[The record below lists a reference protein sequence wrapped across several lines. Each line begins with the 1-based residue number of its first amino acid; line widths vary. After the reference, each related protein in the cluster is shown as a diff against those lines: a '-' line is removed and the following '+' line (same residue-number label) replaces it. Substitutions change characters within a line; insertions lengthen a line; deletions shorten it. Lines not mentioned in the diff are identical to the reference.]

1 MSTATHTRTS
11 HSEIPRTTATAG
23 PAGRAIARRAAGSLF
38 VLWAAVTL
46 TFFVLRLTPGDP
58 VTAILG
64 GAGSSPS
71 PETVAA
77 VRAQYGLDQPV
88 LVQYLNYLTGLTTG
102 NFGTSYVFKVPV
114 LDILGPQILPT
125 FQLAG
130 LALAFS
136 WVIALAFT
144 LLTVGRGRVL
154 DGIGRGAEVFFAA
167 LPPFW
172 AGIMLAVV
180 FAVTL
185 GWFPVAGDD
194 GFRSL
199 VLPALALAIPL
210 AGFIAQVT
218 RSSFEEALAQPFI
231 LSARARG
238 LSDLAVR
245 LVHALRHAVLPG
257 LTLSAWAV
265 GSLISSA
272 VVAEIIFARPGLGRS
287 LVDAIIDRDLP
298 VTLAVVFITAAVY
311 ILVNLVVDVLYR
323 VIDPRTNPKG
333 AAA

>member
-1 MSTATHTRTS
+1 MSAAATTS
-11 HSEIPRTTATAG
+11 HTGLPRTTATVG
-23 PAGRAIARRAAGSLF
+23 SAGRVILKRAAGSVF

-77 VRAQYGLDQPV
+77 VKAQYGLDQPV
-88 LVQYLNYLTGLTTG
+88 FVQYLDYLTGLATG
-102 NFGTSYVFKVPV
+102 NFGTSYIFKVPV

-130 LALAFS
+130 LALVFA
-136 WVIALAFT
+136 WAIALAFT
-144 LLTVGRGRVL
+144 LLTVGRGRVR
-154 DGIGRGAEVFFAA
+154 DGIGRGIEVFFAA

-172 AGIMLAVV
+172 VGIMLALV
-180 FAVTL
+180 FAVIL

-194 GFRSL
+194 GFKSL

-210 AGFIAQVT
+210 GGFIAQVT
-218 RSSFEEALAQPFI
+218 RSSFEEALAQPFV

-245 LVHALRHAVLPG
+245 LGHALRHAILPG

-287 LVDAIIDRDLP
+287 LVDAIINRDLP
-298 VTLAVVFITAAVY
+298 ITLAVVVIIAAVY
-311 ILVNLVVDVLYR
+311 IVVNLLVDVLYR
-323 VIDPRTNPKG
+323 VIDPRITEKG
-333 AAA
+333 ATA

>member
-1 MSTATHTRTS
+1 MSTRSLDSLSAAA
-11 HSEIPRTTATAG
+11 RTTATAG
-23 PAGRAIARRAAGSLF
+23 PAGKVVAKRAAGSLF

-71 PETVAA
+71 AATVAA
-77 VRAQYGLDQPV
+77 VRAEYGLDQPV
-88 LVQYLNYLTGLTTG
+88 LVQYLSYLGHLVRG
-102 NFGTSYVFKVPV
+102 DFGVSYIFKVPV
-114 LDILGPQILPT
+114 LEIIGPQILPT
-125 FQLAG
+125 LQLAG
-130 LALAFS
+130 LALVFA

-154 DGIGRGAEVFFAA
+154 DGAGRAVEVLFAS
-167 LPPFW
+167 LPQFW
-172 AGIMLAVV
+172 VGIMLAVV

-185 GWFPVAGDD
+185 GWFPVAGND

-199 VLPALALAIPL
+199 VLPALSLAIPL

-218 RSSFEEALAQPFI
+218 RSSFEDALAQPFV

-238 LSDLAVR
+238 LSDTAVR
-245 LVHALRHAVLPG
+245 LTHALRHAILPG

-265 GSLISSA
+265 GSLVSSA

-287 LVDAIIDRDLP
+287 LVDAIVNRDLP
-298 VTLAVVFITAAVY
+298 ITLAVVVIIAAVY
-311 ILVNLVVDVLYR
+311 ILVNLVVDILYR
-323 VIDPRTNPKG
+323 VVDPRTNPKG
-333 AAA
+333 SAA

>member
-1 MSTATHTRTS
+1 MSAAATTS
-11 HSEIPRTTATAG
+11 HTGLPRTTATAG
-23 PAGRAIARRAAGSLF
+23 SAGRVILKRAAGSVF

-58 VTAILG
+58 ITAILG

-77 VRAQYGLDQPV
+77 VKAQYGLDQPV
-88 LVQYLNYLTGLTTG
+88 FVQYLDYLAGLATG
-102 NFGTSYVFKVPV
+102 NFGTSYIFKVPV

-130 LALAFS
+130 LAMVFS
-136 WVIALAFT
+136 WAIALAFT

-154 DGIGRGAEVFFAA
+154 DGIGRGTEVLFAA

-172 AGIMLAVV
+172 VGIMLAVV
-180 FAVTL
+180 FAVIL

-194 GFRSL
+194 GFKSL

-218 RSSFEEALAQPFI
+218 RSSFEEALAQPFV

-238 LSDLAVR
+238 LSELAVR
-245 LVHALRHAVLPG
+245 LGHALRHAILPG

-265 GSLISSA
+265 GSLVSSA

-287 LVDAIIDRDLP
+287 LVDAIINRDLP
-298 VTLAVVFITAAVY
+298 ITLAVVVIIAAVY
-311 ILVNLVVDVLYR
+311 IIVNLLVDVLYR
-323 VIDPRTNPKG
+323 VIDPRISEKG
-333 AAA
+333 ATA

>member
-1 MSTATHTRTS
+1 
-11 HSEIPRTTATAG
+11 
-23 PAGRAIARRAAGSLF
+23 
-38 VLWAAVTL
+38 
-46 TFFVLRLTPGDP
+46 
-58 VTAILG
+58 TAILG

-136 WVIALAFT
+136 WVIALAFS

-154 DGIGRGAEVFFAA
+154 VGIGRGAEVFFAA

-194 GFRSL
+194 GFRPL

-210 AGFIAQVT
+210 AGFIAQAT

-231 LSARARG
+231 LS
-238 LSDLAVR
+238 
-245 LVHALRHAVLPG
+245 
-257 LTLSAWAV
+257 
-265 GSLISSA
+265 
-272 VVAEIIFARPGLGRS
+272 
-287 LVDAIIDRDLP
+287 
-298 VTLAVVFITAAVY
+298 
-311 ILVNLVVDVLYR
+311 
-323 VIDPRTNPKG
+323 
-333 AAA
+333 

>member
-1 MSTATHTRTS
+1 MSTQSLDPLNTA
-11 HSEIPRTTATAG
+11 PRTTVSGGST
-23 PAGRAIARRAAGSLF
+23 GRIVGKRAAGSVF

-46 TFFVLRLTPGDP
+46 TFFVLHLTPGDP

-77 VRAQYGLDQPV
+77 VRAQYGLDRPV
-88 LVQYLNYLTGLTTG
+88 LLQYLSYLGNLITGD
-102 NFGTSYVFKVPV
+102 FGVSYIFKVPV
-114 LDILGPQILPT
+114 IEIIGPQVLPT
-125 FQLAG
+125 LQLAG
-130 LALAFS
+130 LALAFA
-136 WVIALAFT
+136 WAIALAFT

-154 DGIGRGAEVFFAA
+154 DGVGRTLEVFFAS

-172 AGIMLAVV
+172 VGIMLAVL
-180 FAVTL
+180 FAVIL

-199 VLPALALAIPL
+199 VLPALSLAIPL
-210 AGFIAQVT
+210 SGFIAQVT

-238 LSDLAVR
+238 LSDAAVR
-245 LVHALRHAVLPG
+245 LTHALRHAILPG

-265 GSLISSA
+265 GSLVSSA
-272 VVAEIIFARPGLGRS
+272 VVAEIIFARAGLGRS
-287 LVDAIIDRDLP
+287 LVDAIINRDMP
-298 VTLAVVFITAAVY
+298 VTLAVVFIIAAVY
-311 ILVNLVVDVLYR
+311 ILVNLAVDLLYR
-323 VIDPRTNPKG
+323 AVDPRTNPTG
-333 AAA
+333 SAA

>member
-1 MSTATHTRTS
+1 MSAAATTS
-11 HSEIPRTTATAG
+11 HTGLPRTTATAG
-23 PAGRAIARRAAGSLF
+23 SAGRVILKRAAGSVF

-77 VRAQYGLDQPV
+77 VKAQYGLDQPV
-88 LVQYLNYLTGLTTG
+88 FVQYLDYLACLATG
-102 NFGTSYVFKVPV
+102 NFGTSYIFKVPV

-130 LALAFS
+130 LALVFA
-136 WVIALAFT
+136 WAIALAFT
-144 LLTVGRGRVL
+144 LLTVGRGRVR
-154 DGIGRGAEVFFAA
+154 DGIGRGIEVFFAA

-172 AGIMLAVV
+172 VGIMLAVV
-180 FAVTL
+180 FAVIL

-194 GFRSL
+194 GFKSL

-210 AGFIAQVT
+210 GGFIAQVT
-218 RSSFEEALAQPFI
+218 RSSFEEALAQPFV

-245 LVHALRHAVLPG
+245 LGHALRHAILPG

-287 LVDAIIDRDLP
+287 LVDAIINRDLP
-298 VTLAVVFITAAVY
+298 ITLAVVVIIAAVY
-311 ILVNLVVDVLYR
+311 IVVNLLVDVLYR
-323 VIDPRTNPKG
+323 VVDPRITEKG
-333 AAA
+333 ATA

>member
-1 MSTATHTRTS
+1 MSAAATTS
-11 HSEIPRTTATAG
+11 HTGLPRTTATAG
-23 PAGRAIARRAAGSLF
+23 SAGRVILKRAAGSVF

-58 VTAILG
+58 ITAILG

-77 VRAQYGLDQPV
+77 VKAQYGLDQPV
-88 LVQYLNYLTGLTTG
+88 FVQYLDYLAGLATG
-102 NFGTSYVFKVPV
+102 NFGTSYIFKVPV

-130 LALAFS
+130 LALVFS
-136 WVIALAFT
+136 WAIALAFT

-154 DGIGRGAEVFFAA
+154 DGIGRGTEVLFAA

-172 AGIMLAVV
+172 VGIMLAVV
-180 FAVTL
+180 FAVIL

-194 GFRSL
+194 GFKSR

-218 RSSFEEALAQPFI
+218 RSSFEEALAQPFV

-245 LVHALRHAVLPG
+245 LGHALRHAILPG

-265 GSLISSA
+265 GSLVSSA

-287 LVDAIIDRDLP
+287 LVDAIINRDLP
-298 VTLAVVFITAAVY
+298 ITLAVVVIIAAVY
-311 ILVNLVVDVLYR
+311 IVVNLLVDVLYR
-323 VIDPRTNPKG
+323 VVDPRISEKG
-333 AAA
+333 ATA

>member
-1 MSTATHTRTS
+1 MSTSLDSLSAA
-11 HSEIPRTTATAG
+11 PRTTATVG
-23 PAGRAIARRAAGSLF
+23 SAGSVILRRIAGSVF

-77 VRAQYGLDQPV
+77 VRAEYGLDQPV
-88 LVQYLNYLTGLTTG
+88 LVQYFSYLGNLVTGD
-102 NFGTSYVFKVPV
+102 FGVSYIFKVPV
-114 LDILGPQILPT
+114 VEIIGPQILPT
-125 FQLAG
+125 LQLAG
-130 LALAFS
+130 LALVFA

-154 DGIGRGAEVFFAA
+154 DGVGRAVEVFFAS
-167 LPPFW
+167 LPQFW
-172 AGIMLAVV
+172 VGIMLAVV
-180 FAVTL
+180 FAVIL
-185 GWFPVAGDD
+185 GWFPVAGND
-194 GFRSL
+194 GFKSL
-199 VLPALALAIPL
+199 VLPALSLAIPL

-218 RSSFEEALAQPFI
+218 RSSFDDALAQPFV

-238 LSDLAVR
+238 LSDTAVR
-245 LVHALRHAVLPG
+245 ITHALRHAILPG

-265 GSLISSA
+265 GSLVSSA

-287 LVDAIIDRDLP
+287 LVDAIVNRDLP
-298 VTLAVVFITAAVY
+298 ITLAVVFITAAVY
-311 ILVNLVVDVLYR
+311 ILVNLAVDLLYR
-323 VIDPRTNPKG
+323 VVDPRTNPKG
-333 AAA
+333 SAA

>member
-1 MSTATHTRTS
+1 MSTQSLDSLSAA
-11 HSEIPRTTATAG
+11 PRTTATAG
-23 PAGRAIARRAAGSLF
+23 TAGKVIVRRAAGSLF

-77 VRAQYGLDQPV
+77 VRAEYGLDQPV
-88 LVQYLNYLTGLTTG
+88 LVQYLAYLGDLLTGD
-102 NFGTSYVFKVPV
+102 FGVSYIFKVPV
-114 LDILGPQILPT
+114 LEIIGPQILPT
-125 FQLAG
+125 LQLAG
-130 LALAFS
+130 LALVFA

-144 LLTVGRGRVL
+144 LLTVGRGRTL
-154 DGIGRGAEVFFAA
+154 DGAGRAVEVFFAS
-167 LPPFW
+167 LPQFW
-172 AGIMLAVV
+172 VGIMLAVV

-185 GWFPVAGDD
+185 GWFPVAGND

-199 VLPALALAIPL
+199 VLPALSLAIPL

-218 RSSFEEALAQPFI
+218 RSSFQDALAQPFI

-238 LSDLAVR
+238 LSDTSVR
-245 LVHALRHAVLPG
+245 ITHALRHAILPG

-265 GSLISSA
+265 GSLVSSA

-287 LVDAIIDRDLP
+287 LVDAIINRDLP
-298 VTLAVVFITAAVY
+298 ITLAVVFIIAAVY

-323 VIDPRTNPKG
+323 VVDPRTNPKG
-333 AAA
+333 TAA

>member
-1 MSTATHTRTS
+1 MSSTS
-11 HSEIPRTTATAG
+11 LDSLSAAPRTTATAG
-23 PAGRAIARRAAGSLF
+23 SAGKVVAKRAAGSLF

-77 VRAQYGLDQPV
+77 VRTQYGLDQPI
-88 LVQYLNYLTGLTTG
+88 LVQYFSYLANLVTG
-102 NFGTSYVFKVPV
+102 NFGVSYIFKVPV
-114 LDILGPQILPT
+114 LEIIGPQILPT
-125 FQLAG
+125 LQLAG
-130 LALAFS
+130 LALAFA

-154 DGIGRGAEVFFAA
+154 DGAGRAVEVFFAS
-167 LPPFW
+167 LPQFW
-172 AGIMLAVV
+172 VGIMLAVV

-185 GWFPVAGDD
+185 GWFPVAGND

-199 VLPALALAIPL
+199 VLPALSLAVPL

-218 RSSFEEALAQPFI
+218 RSSFEDALAQPFV
-231 LSARARG
+231 LTARARG
-238 LSDLAVR
+238 LSDTAVR
-245 LVHALRHAVLPG
+245 MTHALRHAILPG

-265 GSLISSA
+265 GSLVSSA

-287 LVDAIIDRDLP
+287 LVDAIVNRDLP
-298 VTLAVVFITAAVY
+298 VTLAVVFVIAAVY

-323 VIDPRTNPKG
+323 VVDPRANPKG
-333 AAA
+333 TAA

>member
-1 MSTATHTRTS
+1 MSTATQARTS
-11 HSEIPRTTATAG
+11 HTEIPRTTATAG
-23 PAGRAIARRAAGSLF
+23 STGQVIFKRAAGSLF

-46 TFFVLRLTPGDP
+46 TFFVLRLVPGDP
-58 VTAILG
+58 VTTILG
-64 GAGSSPS
+64 GHSAAPS
-71 PETVAA
+71 AETVAA
-77 VRAQYGLDQPV
+77 VKAQYGLDQPV
-88 LVQYLNYLTGLTTG
+88 LIQYVNYLAGLATG

-130 LALAFS
+130 LALVFA
-136 WVIALAFT
+136 WAIALAFT
-144 LLTVGRGRVL
+144 LLSVGRGRVL
-154 DGIGRGAEVFFAA
+154 DGVGRGIEVFFAA

-172 AGIMLAVV
+172 VGIMLAVV
-180 FAVTL
+180 FAVIL

-194 GFRSL
+194 GFKSL
-199 VLPALALAIPL
+199 VLPALALGIPL

-218 RSSFEEALAQPFI
+218 RSSFEEALAQPFV

-245 LVHALRHAVLPG
+245 VGHALRHAILPG

-265 GSLISSA
+265 GSLVSSA

-287 LVDAIIDRDLP
+287 LVDAIINRDLP
-298 VTLAVVFITAAVY
+298 ITLAVVFIIATVY

-323 VIDPRTNPKG
+323 VIDPRTNDKG
-333 AAA
+333 AGA

>member
-1 MSTATHTRTS
+1 MSTQSLDSLSAA
-11 HSEIPRTTATAG
+11 PRTTATAG
-23 PAGRAIARRAAGSLF
+23 TAGKVIAKRAAGSLF

-58 VTAILG
+58 ITAILG

-71 PETVAA
+71 AETVAA
-77 VRAQYGLDQPV
+77 VRAEYGLDQPV
-88 LVQYLNYLTGLTTG
+88 LVQYLSYLGNLLTGD
-102 NFGTSYVFKVPV
+102 FGVSYIFKVPV
-114 LDILGPQILPT
+114 LEIIGPQILPT
-125 FQLAG
+125 LQLAG
-130 LALAFS
+130 LALVFA

-154 DGIGRGAEVFFAA
+154 DGAGRAVEVFFAS
-167 LPPFW
+167 LPQFW
-172 AGIMLAVV
+172 VGIMLAVV

-185 GWFPVAGDD
+185 GWFPVAGND
-194 GFRSL
+194 GVRSL
-199 VLPALALAIPL
+199 VLPALSLAVPL

-218 RSSFEEALAQPFI
+218 RSSFEDALAQPFV

-238 LSDLAVR
+238 LSDTAVR
-245 LVHALRHAVLPG
+245 ITHALRHAILPG

-265 GSLISSA
+265 GSLVSSA

-287 LVDAIIDRDLP
+287 LVDAIVNRDLP
-298 VTLAVVFITAAVY
+298 ITLAVVFLIAAVY

-323 VIDPRTNPKG
+323 VVDPRTNPKG
-333 AAA
+333 SAA

>member
-1 MSTATHTRTS
+1 MSTSSLDSLSAA
-11 HSEIPRTTATAG
+11 PRTTATAG
-23 PAGRAIARRAAGSLF
+23 TAGKVIAKRAAGSLF

-58 VTAILG
+58 ITAILG

-77 VRAQYGLDQPV
+77 VRAEYGLDQPV
-88 LVQYLNYLTGLTTG
+88 LVQYLSYLGDLVRG
-102 NFGTSYVFKVPV
+102 DFGVSYIFKVPV
-114 LDILGPQILPT
+114 VEIIGPQILPT
-125 FQLAG
+125 LQLAG
-130 LALAFS
+130 LALVFA
-136 WVIALAFT
+136 WAIALAFT

-154 DGIGRGAEVFFAA
+154 DGAGRAVEVFFAS
-167 LPPFW
+167 LPQFW
-172 AGIMLAVV
+172 VGIMLAVV
-180 FAVTL
+180 FAVSL
-185 GWFPVAGDD
+185 GWFPVAGND

-199 VLPALALAIPL
+199 VLPALSLAIPL

-218 RSSFEEALAQPFI
+218 RSSFEDALAQPFV

-238 LSDLAVR
+238 LSDTAVR
-245 LVHALRHAVLPG
+245 LTHALRHAILPG

-265 GSLISSA
+265 GSLVSSA

-287 LVDAIIDRDLP
+287 LVDAIVNRDLP
-298 VTLAVVFITAAVY
+298 VTLAVVIIIAAVY

-323 VIDPRTNPKG
+323 VVDPRTNPKG
-333 AAA
+333 PAA

>member
-1 MSTATHTRTS
+1 MSAAATTS
-11 HSEIPRTTATAG
+11 HTGLPRTTATAG
-23 PAGRAIARRAAGSLF
+23 SAGRVILKRAAGSVF

-77 VRAQYGLDQPV
+77 VKAQYGLDQPV
-88 LVQYLNYLTGLTTG
+88 FVQYLDYLAGLATG
-102 NFGTSYVFKVPV
+102 NFGTSYIFKVPV

-130 LALAFS
+130 LALVFA
-136 WVIALAFT
+136 WAIALAFT
-144 LLTVGRGRVL
+144 LLTVGRGRVR
-154 DGIGRGAEVFFAA
+154 DGIGRGIEVFFAA

-172 AGIMLAVV
+172 VGIMLALV
-180 FAVTL
+180 FAVIL

-194 GFRSL
+194 GFKSL

-210 AGFIAQVT
+210 GGFIAQVT
-218 RSSFEEALAQPFI
+218 RSSFEEARAQPFV

-245 LVHALRHAVLPG
+245 LGHALRHAILPG

-287 LVDAIIDRDLP
+287 LVDAIINRDLP
-298 VTLAVVFITAAVY
+298 ITLAVVVIIAAVY
-311 ILVNLVVDVLYR
+311 IVVNLLVDVLYR
-323 VIDPRTNPKG
+323 VIDPRITEKG
-333 AAA
+333 ATA

>member
-1 MSTATHTRTS
+1 MSAAATTS
-11 HSEIPRTTATAG
+11 HTGLPRTTATAG
-23 PAGRAIARRAAGSLF
+23 SAGRVILKRAAGSVF

-58 VTAILG
+58 ITAILG

-71 PETVAA
+71 TETVAA
-77 VRAQYGLDQPV
+77 VKAQYGLDQPV
-88 LVQYLNYLTGLTTG
+88 FVQYLDYLAGLATG
-102 NFGTSYVFKVPV
+102 NFGTSYIFKVPV

-130 LALAFS
+130 LAMVFS
-136 WVIALAFT
+136 WAIALAFT

-154 DGIGRGAEVFFAA
+154 DGIGRGTEVLFAA

-172 AGIMLAVV
+172 VGIMLAVV
-180 FAVTL
+180 FAVIL

-194 GFRSL
+194 GFKSL

-218 RSSFEEALAQPFI
+218 RSSFEEALAQPFV

-238 LSDLAVR
+238 LSELAVR
-245 LVHALRHAVLPG
+245 LGHALRHAILPG

-265 GSLISSA
+265 GSLVSSA

-287 LVDAIIDRDLP
+287 LVDAIINRDLP
-298 VTLAVVFITAAVY
+298 ITLAVVVIIAAVY
-311 ILVNLVVDVLYR
+311 IIVNLLVDVLYR
-323 VIDPRTNPKG
+323 VIDPRISEKG
-333 AAA
+333 ATA